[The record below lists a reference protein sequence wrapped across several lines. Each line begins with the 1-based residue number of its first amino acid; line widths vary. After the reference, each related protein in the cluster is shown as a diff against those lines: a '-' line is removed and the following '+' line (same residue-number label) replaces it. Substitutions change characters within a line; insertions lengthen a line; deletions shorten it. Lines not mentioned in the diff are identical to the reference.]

1 MSEPVIRPICVF
13 DVDSEGRSVSVDS
26 LWPTAP
32 VQKGIAYRWLH
43 FDVSDP
49 CLETWSKQFLP
60 TCAQIAIRQTET
72 RPRCDFMDGGLV
84 LNLRGVNLNPG
95 ADADDMVSLR
105 LWVTN
110 GLIVSSR
117 RRKIWALD
125 DMRLQMEQ
133 GKGPASI
140 GMFLATLAFGLIK
153 RIENV
158 AIELE
163 ENTDAIEEEAIIRP
177 QDISGKVAQCRQSV
191 IKLRRFIRPQKE
203 ALIELVNQREFPL
216 EKRAV
221 AMLRETVNKTTRTV
235 EALDA
240 THDRLSATQ
249 DHLDIL
255 HSSALGRNSYVLS
268 VVAAIFLPLGFLTG
282 LFGINVGGMP
292 GMESPHGFWI
302 VTAGSVVIGIALF
315 AVFRFAK
322 WL

>member
-1 MSEPVIRPICVF
+1 MSDPVIKPVCMF
-13 DVDSEGRSVSVDS
+13 DVDAEGCSVPIDAS
-26 LWPTAP
+26 WPTAP
-32 VQKGIAYRWLH
+32 VRKGIAYRWLH
-43 FDVSDP
+43 FDIADP
-49 CLETWSKQFLP
+49 SFEKWTQEFLP
-60 TCAQIAIRQTET
+60 ASAQIAIRQTET
-72 RPRCDFMDGGLV
+72 RPRCDFMDGGLAV
-84 LNLRGVNLNPG
+84 NLRGVNLNPG

-117 RRKIWALD
+117 RRKILAMNE
-125 DMRLQMEQ
+125 MRLQMEH

-140 GMFLATLAFGLIK
+140 GMFLAELAFGLIK

-158 AIELE
+158 AVELE
-163 ENTDAIEEEAIIRP
+163 EDADEIEEEAITRP
-177 QDISGKVAQCRQSV
+177 QEVSGKVAQCRQSV

-203 ALIELVNQREFPL
+203 ALIELINQREFPL

-221 AMLRETVNKTTRTV
+221 AMLRETVNRTTRTV

-292 GMESPHGFWI
+292 GTDSPHGFWI
-302 VTAGSVVIGIALF
+302 VTVGSVVIGIALF
-315 AVFRFAK
+315 AIFRFSK